1 MQPSFRRAR
10 AAAPAHASG
19 RGGPSGALARQVFLD
34 LDFTLLEMNPF
45 TLDAAGKPFPL
56 DMRGELD
63 DTAAFKSGKK
73 CARGLP
79 PARSS
84 HGGRMRLGHG
94 AARGLGA
101 NTAGRSSGS
110 RVPQCA
116 SRGLHLS
123 TRLSLCAPAAR
134 PGGGWA
140 LVSSYG
146 PGVLGRCPAV
156 KESDWACRWGDVEF
170 PLPFGRALTAA
181 EEHIARLD
189 ASTGASLKLSI
200 LNLKGR
206 VWTMVAGGGASVIY
220 ADTVGDLGFAGELGN
235 YAEYSGAPNTQVRT
249 RGGRRGAGDLARCVH
264 TRLPRLCWQGFHRL
278 VAEGHP
284 RVPMEEDFFFAA
296 LPCVCG
302 QAGIREAP
310 GYWARHG
317 PGMNLT
323 PGQEA
328 SAGAVA
334 LPHPHAATPQ
344 RGHRSLAARLTA
356 SPPRR
361 RRMRMPRRCWTW
373 RPPART
379 AAVARSS
386 SAAASPTSPTWPPRS
401 RASSRYALG
410 TRVAVVSV
418 PEQQLQSA
426 ARHAP
431 CCMARE
437 GLQVGEWHCRA
448 LWPGF

>member
-1 MQPSFRRAR
+1 MQPPFRRAR
-10 AAAPAHASG
+10 AAAPAHASD

-84 HGGRMRLGHG
+84 HGGGTRPGHG

-116 SRGLHLS
+116 SHGLHLS

-200 LNLKGR
+200 LNPKGR

-220 ADTVGDLGFAGELGN
+220 ADTVGDLPRPPPA
-235 YAEYSGAPNTQVRT
+235 GAP
-249 RGGRRGAGDLARCVH
+249 GGGGAA
-264 TRLPRLCWQGFHRL
+264 
-278 VAEGHP
+278 
-284 RVPMEEDFFFAA
+284 
-296 LPCVCG
+296 
-302 QAGIREAP
+302 AP
-310 GYWARHG
+310 GTLQDACIPACHSCVGKASTGSFRGTPSCSHG
-317 PGMNLT
+317 G
-323 PGQEA
+323 GF
-328 SAGAVA
+328 
-334 LPHPHAATPQ
+334 LP
-344 RGHRSLAARLTA
+344 
-356 SPPRR
+356 
-361 RRMRMPRRCWTW
+361 
-373 RPPART
+373 
-379 AAVARSS
+379 
-386 SAAASPTSPTWPPRS
+386 
-401 RASSRYALG
+401 
-410 TRVAVVSV
+410 
-418 PEQQLQSA
+418 
-426 ARHAP
+426 
-431 CCMARE
+431 
-437 GLQVGEWHCRA
+437 HCRA
-448 LWPGF
+448 SAAKQAFVRRLATGRDMGLEGI